1 MIGVF
6 RAGASSP
13 AQIRQRRLPT
23 GFPFKSS
30 IVRPRPDALA
40 PAASFRGSQGYRFA
54 FGQKNMAH
62 HIFQLESE
70 LQNIPEA
77 DPEASRSFSVSEKLA
92 RYGSSALSGV
102 EHLTLLVGK
111 KSLALALIRHFGSLK
126 GLARASFQ
134 ELRQFL
140 PRRQAESVVAALSMS
155 VIAETEHARSE
166 QLDNPESIYRACADM
181 KLFNQEVLRVILLDT
196 RYRHI
201 STVEITKG
209 SINESLA
216 HPRDIFRPIIG
227 QSAYA
232 FVLVHNLWA
241 ACS

>member
-1 MIGVF
+1 
-6 RAGASSP
+6 
-13 AQIRQRRLPT
+13 
-23 GFPFKSS
+23 
-30 IVRPRPDALA
+30 
-40 PAASFRGSQGYRFA
+40 
-54 FGQKNMAH
+54 MAH
-62 HIFQLESE
+62 HISQLESE
-70 LQNIPEA
+70 LQNITEA
-77 DPEASRSFSVSEKLA
+77 APKASPSFSVSEKLA

-111 KSLALALIRHFGSLK
+111 ESVALALIRHFGSLK
-126 GLARASFQ
+126 ALARASFQ

-140 PRRQAESVVAALSMS
+140 PRRKAEAVVAALSMS
-155 VIAETEHARSE
+155 AIAETEHARSE

-216 HPRDIFRPIIG
+216 HPRDIFRPVIG

-232 FVLVHNLWA
+232 FVLVHNHPSGDPSPSEADLRLTRRLGEGA
-241 ACS
+241 RILQINMLDHVIVGQPFEGRPGYFSFKEAGTI

>member
-1 MIGVF
+1 
-6 RAGASSP
+6 
-13 AQIRQRRLPT
+13 
-23 GFPFKSS
+23 
-30 IVRPRPDALA
+30 
-40 PAASFRGSQGYRFA
+40 
-54 FGQKNMAH
+54 MAH
-62 HIFQLESE
+62 PIFQLESE

-77 DPEASRSFSVSEKLA
+77 APKTSRSFSVSEKLA

-111 KSLALALIRHFGSLK
+111 KSLAFALIRHFGSLK
-126 GLARASFQ
+126 ALTRASFQ

-140 PRRQAESVVAALSMS
+140 PRRLAESVVAALSMS
-155 VIAETEHARSE
+155 AIAETEHARSE
-166 QLDNPESIYRACADM
+166 HLDNPESIYRACADM

-216 HPRDIFRPIIG
+216 YPRDIFRPVIS

-232 FVLVHNLWA
+232 FVLAHNHPSGNPAPSEADIRLTRRLA
-241 ACS
+241 EGGRILQISMLDHVIVGQSFDGRPGYFSFKEAGMI